1 MIYAQW
7 QRRLLE
13 NKSCVLSQNYCALHT
28 VLKAGQTKSIWKDKI
43 SLLRR
48 ISRRKYLILWLHAYQ
63 SSSGWE
69 RLAECKIDFLIV
81 SLKLLFYS
89 DHINNFRWTLIPT
102 KYNSFDRVF
111 CLATLFADNF
121 IISNKCT
128 WAFHCSFFTNYTTTP
143 IRIQI
148 RQQQYAW
155 LKTHCIP
162 L

>member
-1 MIYAQW
+1 MATTTFGEQILCFKSK
-7 QRRLLE
+7 LLCPTHCVE
-13 NKSCVLSQNYCALHT
+13 GRSNKEHLKGQNKSVTTNQPEEVFKFVTTRVSEF
-28 VLKAGQTKSIWKDKI
+28 
-43 SLLRR
+43 
-48 ISRRKYLILWLHAYQ
+48 
-63 SSSGWE
+63 SGWE

-102 KYNSFDRVF
+102 KNNSFDRVF